1 MTQSVLQ
8 CIDIS
13 HGYTMPRGFFRKQSV
28 ISVLK
33 DCSFEINDGSCVALV
48 GQSGSGKSTLTR
60 IILGLERPLGGRV
73 LLGSRDALHITNL
86 ERGRWLGA
94 VFQNPAGSLNPAFS
108 VKRNLLRPLKTHGH
122 GNAAACAARISEVIE
137 QVGLEPSWL
146 DARPT
151 DLSGGQQ
158 QRVALARALLLRP
171 RLLVLD
177 EPTASLDVSVQAM
190 ILQVLGTLRRRDR
203 IAMLFV
209 THNVPVVAA
218 MADKVLVMYRG
229 CIVEQGTT
237 ESVLS
242 NPQHPHTSEL
252 VTPCIR
258 TRAGECNER

>member
-1 MTQSVLQ
+1 MMGSALQ
-8 CIDIS
+8 CTDIS
-13 HGYTMPRGFFRKQSV
+13 HGYSTSRSLLGRRSLV
-28 ISVLK
+28 SVLNN
-33 DCSFEINDGSCVALV
+33 CSFEIKDGSCVALV

-60 IILGLERPLGGRV
+60 LVLGLERPLSGQV
-73 LLGSRDALHITNL
+73 LLGGQDAFQMTNL

-108 VKRNLLRPLKTHGH
+108 VKRNLLRPLQVHQY
-122 GNAAACAARISEVIE
+122 GNNTICAARIAEVVE
-137 QVGLEPSWL
+137 QAGLDHSWL

-177 EPTASLDVSVQAM
+177 ELTASLDVSVQAM
-190 ILQVLGTLRRRDR
+190 ILQVLDTLRRRDR

-218 MADKVLVMYRG
+218 IADQVLVMHRG
-229 CIVEQGTT
+229 SIVERGPTDR
-237 ESVLS
+237 VLS
-242 NPQHPHTSEL
+242 NPQHAHTCEL
-252 VTPCIR
+252 VTPCIDK
-258 TRAGECNER
+258 RAGESNEY